1 MKLHSQVNYN
11 NKTDSTSKN
20 STYLNNSFR
29 YLPPTRG
36 CPSREGE
43 IRGKAGAK
51 IDKTIERSIR
61 SKIRKALV

>member
-29 YLPPTRG
+29 YLLPTRK
-36 CPSREGE
+36 CPSRKGE
-43 IRGKAGAK
+43 IQGRMGAK
-51 IDKTIERSIR
+51 IDKTREWSIR
-61 SKIRKALV
+61 IKIRKALI

>member
-29 YLPPTRG
+29 YLLATRG

-43 IRGKAGAK
+43 IRDKAGAK
-51 IDKTIERSIR
+51 IDKTKNHSIR
-61 SKIRKALV
+61 AKIRKALI

>member
-29 YLPPTRG
+29 YLLPTRKY
-36 CPSREGE
+36 PSRK
-43 IRGKAGAK
+43 GKIQSKTSAK
-51 IDKTIERSIR
+51 IDKTKRASIR
-61 SKIRKALV
+61 SKIRNALI